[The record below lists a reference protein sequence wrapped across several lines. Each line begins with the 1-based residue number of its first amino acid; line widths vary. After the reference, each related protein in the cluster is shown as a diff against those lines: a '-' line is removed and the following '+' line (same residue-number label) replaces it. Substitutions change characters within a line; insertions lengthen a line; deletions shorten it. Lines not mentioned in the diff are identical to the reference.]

1 MIPDKIS
8 QKEGLGMMNIAYQE
22 AKDLR
27 FGRARRPVRL
37 PGGLAIGAGDV
48 IPEANFTMP
57 AIALNQGTVEGAFQQ
72 YESIIDGIC
81 GRAAELE
88 QRDLVAELELLP
100 PMTYNPAWGIEACKR
115 VREALHRWEARA
127 GLRTALRI
135 TPVDIRED
143 PAAPHMWKGEH
154 WDKVLRTFEGC
165 ARAGSDLLSIESI
178 GGKDVHDTALVE
190 CDLRKSLF
198 ALGVLAI
205 RDMDRLWP
213 AIVEIAGAEGRLP
226 AGDTACAFANTAMVL
241 ADRKYIPRV
250 FAAVVRV
257 ISAARSLRAIER
269 GAVGPHKDCGYEGV
283 YVKAITGVP
292 IAMEGRSSACA
303 HLSHVGNVAAA
314 MADLW
319 SNESVQNVK
328 LLGGMAPTI
337 SLEQLVYD
345 CRLMNAASRRG
356 DAEALL
362 LRDLFVESDA
372 ALDPQAYVLAPD
384 VVLAIA
390 RRMAARDTPFARAL
404 EAARAAVAALRDG
417 AASGRL
423 RIEER
428 EAVWLDTMDE
438 QLATIGDE
446 GAFTDA
452 MIGECR
458 GDKFDPRKYDL

>member
-1 MIPDKIS
+1 MTHS
-8 QKEGLGMMNIAYQE
+8 VVYSGSKE
-22 AKDLR
+22 LR
-27 FGRARRPVRL
+27 FGRALKPVRL
-37 PGGLAIGAGDV
+37 PNGLAIGCGTV
-48 IPEANFTMP
+48 IPEVNFTLP
-57 AIALNQGTVEGAFQQ
+57 AVALNPTTIESAFAQ
-72 YESIIDGIC
+72 YEAMIDGIC
-81 GRAAELE
+81 ERAAALG
-88 QRDLVAELELLP
+88 QTDLVAELELLP
-100 PMTYNPAWGIEACKR
+100 PMTYRPAWGIENAR
-115 VREALHRWEARA
+115 RLREALLRWETRA

-143 PAAPHMWKGEH
+143 PASTHMWKGEH
-154 WDKVLRTFEGC
+154 WDKVMETFEGC
-165 ARAGSDLLSIESI
+165 ARAGAELLSIESI
-178 GGKDVHDTALVE
+178 GGKDVHDQALME

-205 RDMDRLWP
+205 RDMDRLW
-213 AIVEIAGAEGRLP
+213 AAIAGVARETGRLA
-226 AGDTACAFANTAMVL
+226 AGDTACGLANTAMVL
-241 ADRKYIPRV
+241 ADRRYIPRV

-257 ISAARSLRAIER
+257 ISAVRSLQAFER

-356 DAEALL
+356 DSEALL
-362 LRDLFVESDA
+362 LRDLLVESDA

-384 VVLAIA
+384 VVLPIA
-390 RRMAARDTPFARAL
+390 RRIAAERTPFARAL
-404 EAARAAVAALRDG
+404 EAGRAAVAALREG
-417 AASGRL
+417 AAAGRL

-438 QLATIGDE
+438 QIATIDDE
-446 GAFTDA
+446 GSFTDA
-452 MIGECR
+452 MLAECR

>member
-1 MIPDKIS
+1 MKT
-8 QKEGLGMMNIAYQE
+8 MAYTD

-27 FGRARRPVRL
+27 FGQARKPIAL
-37 PGGLAIGAGDV
+37 PNGLTIGAGEV
-48 IPEANFTMP
+48 IPEANFTLP
-57 AIALNQGTVEGAFQQ
+57 TLALNKATMQAAFQQ
-72 YESIIDGIC
+72 YEAIIDGIC
-81 GRAAELE
+81 ERAAALE

-100 PMTYNPAWGIEACKR
+100 PMTYNPAWGIENARR
-115 VREALHRWEARA
+115 VREALRRWEGRA

-143 PAAPHMWKGEH
+143 PAAPHMWRGEH
-154 WDKVLRTFEGC
+154 WDKVIETFEGC
-165 ARAGSDLLSIESI
+165 AKAGAELLSIESI
-178 GGKDVHDTALVE
+178 GGKDVHDTALME

-205 RDMDRLWP
+205 RDMDRLWT
-213 AIVEIAGAEGRLP
+213 AIGRVAAATGSLP
-226 AGDTACAFANTAMVL
+226 AGDTACGFANTAMVL

-257 ISAARSLRAIER
+257 ISAARSLQAFER

-345 CRLMNAASRRG
+345 CRLMNTASRRG

-362 LRDLFVESDA
+362 LRDLLVESDA

-384 VVLAIA
+384 VVLPIA
-390 RRMAARDTPFARAL
+390 RRIAAQETPFARAL
-404 EAARAAVAALRDG
+404 EAGRAAVASLRDG
-417 AASGRL
+417 VAAGRL

-428 EAVWLDTMDE
+428 EAAWLDTMDE
-438 QLATIGDE
+438 QLQTVGGE
-446 GAFTDA
+446 GAFVDA

-458 GDKFDPRKYDL
+458 GEKFDPRKYDL

>member
-1 MIPDKIS
+1 
-8 QKEGLGMMNIAYQE
+8 
-22 AKDLR
+22 
-27 FGRARRPVRL
+27 
-37 PGGLAIGAGDV
+37 
-48 IPEANFTMP
+48 
-57 AIALNQGTVEGAFQQ
+57 
-72 YESIIDGIC
+72 
-81 GRAAELE
+81 
-88 QRDLVAELELLP
+88 
-100 PMTYNPAWGIEACKR
+100 
-115 VREALHRWEARA
+115 
-127 GLRTALRI
+127 
-135 TPVDIRED
+135 
-143 PAAPHMWKGEH
+143 MWRGEH
-154 WDKVLRTFEGC
+154 WDKVIETFEGC
-165 ARAGSDLLSIESI
+165 ARAGAELLSIESI
-178 GGKDVHDTALVE
+178 GGKDVHDSALME

-205 RDMDRLWP
+205 RDMDRLWT
-213 AIVEIAGAEGRLP
+213 AITGVAAATGRLP
-226 AGDTACAFANTAMVL
+226 AGDTACGFANTAMVL

-257 ISAARSLRAIER
+257 ISAVRSLQAFER

-384 VVLAIA
+384 VVLPIA
-390 RRMAARDTPFARAL
+390 RRIAAQATPFARAL
-404 EAARAAVAALRDG
+404 EAGRAAVAALREAV
-417 AASGRL
+417 AAGRL

-428 EAVWLDTMDE
+428 EVVWLDTMDE
-438 QLATIGDE
+438 QLAGIGDE
-446 GAFTDA
+446 GRFTEA
-452 MIGECR
+452 MIAR
-458 GDKFDPRKYDL
+458 VPRRQVRPAQVRPVGATAPGRPSAGR